1 MTYTPVSPYSD
12 LCMMR
17 FSRGPSVEGSMRIY
31 GSNTNAG
38 DILIANYGNSGCYF
52 LGNVGISNLS
62 PNYPLDVT
70 GSANATALYE
80 NNTAISTKYAGI
92 AAANTFSGTS
102 NTFSNIVN
110 ANGGVSSTN
119 GSFVTTNG
127 SVQALS
133 FNATSDYRIKENVIP
148 LRETTLTVDHL
159 NPIVYTNKRTLKK
172 DIGVLA
178 HELQEHFPFLVQGE
192 KDDPDEMQS
201 VNYIGIIGLL
211 IKEVQGLKASVEQL
225 EKITS

>member
-1 MTYTPVSPYSD
+1 MQMV
-12 LCMMR
+12 
-17 FSRGPSVEGSMRIY
+17 
-31 GSNTNAG
+31 
-38 DILIANYGNSGCYF
+38 
-52 LGNVGISNLS
+52 
-62 PNYPLDVT
+62 
-70 GSANATALYE
+70 AL
-80 NNTAISTKYAGI
+80 
-92 AAANTFSGTS
+92 
-102 NTFSNIVN
+102 
-110 ANGGVSSTN
+110 
-119 GSFVTTNG
+119 
-127 SVQALS
+127 
-133 FNATSDYRIKENVIP
+133 VIP